1 MIPKQIFRAYDI
13 RGVYGEDLTD
23 DIGLRLGRAIASY
36 AGTEDQDFVLG
47 RDVRISSKPFGDA
60 VVEGLLSGGIN
71 VQDIGQVTTPL
82 LYFTTMHS
90 KKKGGVMI
98 TASHNPP
105 EWNGIKILLD
115 SRFIGLGMGM
125 EKLEEIAAKADF
137 QKTSGGKLLRNAHA
151 ISDYENYV
159 TAKIDIQRKIRVVA
173 DPGNGCCSIIIPSLY
188 KKVGIDVNTINGVPD
203 GTFPAHSPEPNE
215 STMWEVKKLVA
226 EGTYD
231 FGVGFDGDGDRVIF
245 ADDRGRLVPDGVVQ
259 VMLTEYYLKKE
270 KGAPIVYEVSCSM
283 SVEETIEAH
292 GGKPVLSRV
301 GHTYIGEMMKKW
313 DAPFGGETSGHFYFM
328 DVYGFDDA
336 LYASLKMAEILS
348 KEDRKLSEIVDS
360 TPKYPRIPGKKYG
373 CADERKF
380 EVVNKLT
387 DHFRSMGY
395 ETVTIDGVKVLEDE
409 GWFLIRASNTQP
421 IIRLTVEAKTQK
433 DLRRLADFAGETIL
447 EATGNC

>member
-23 DIGLRLGRAIASY
+23 DIGYRLGRAIASY
-36 AGTEDQDFVLG
+36 AGAEGQDFVLG

-60 VVEGLLSGGIN
+60 VVEGLISGGIN

-90 KKKGGVMI
+90 KKKGGIMI

-105 EWNGIKILLD
+105 EWNGIKILLE
-115 SRFIGLGMGM
+115 SGFIGLGMGM

-137 QKTSGGKLLRNAHA
+137 QKASAGKLLRNAHA
-151 ISDYENYV
+151 ISDYEDYV
-159 TAKIDIQRKIRVVA
+159 TAKIDIKRKIRVVA
-173 DPGNGCCSIIIPSLY
+173 DPGNGCCSIIIPSLC
-188 KKVGIDVNTINGVPD
+188 KKAGIDVNTINGVPD

-226 EGTYD
+226 EGAYD
-231 FGVGFDGDGDRVIF
+231 FGVGFDGDGDRAIF

-259 VMLTEYYLKKE
+259 VMLAEYYLKRE

-283 SVEETIEAH
+283 SVEETIEAY

-336 LYASLKMAEILS
+336 LYASLKIAEILS

-360 TPKYPRIPGKKYG
+360 TPKYHRIPGKKYE
-373 CADERKF
+373 CVDERKF

-387 DHFRSMGY
+387 KQFRSIGY
-395 ETVTIDGVKVLEDE
+395 ETVTIDGVKVIEDE

-433 DLRRLADFAGETIL
+433 ALRRLADLAEEKIL